1 MLVGKIDD
9 EDSVRSRMKQVLEHN
24 IKETTHRSYAV
35 KINNYMVNLGS
46 REDVLS
52 LLQQAVDKYDTEGRY
67 QVNLTHAQ
75 GREFNVL
82 TAQIEDTADEETTGR
97 DSGTVQVSDK
107 GGFELA
113 AENMLT
119 DTEPAGEKDFS
130 DYELGTVDIRF
141 AEEVEIVEVYL
152 DDSQLT
158 DVAQAAEEVIKEQE
172 VNSVYEVVSGDTLSE
187 IAIKTNIPMEQLV
200 AMNDSLEDTNSVIRV
215 GQELIITIPEPELSV
230 DHDEE
235 MYYEEI
241 YDAPV
246 QYVYNDSWYTNQTK
260 TCRSLRRAS
269 GK

>member
-1 MLVGKIDD
+1 M
-9 EDSVRSRMKQVLEHN
+9 
-24 IKETTHRSYAV
+24 
-35 KINNYMVNLGS
+35 
-46 REDVLS
+46 
-52 LLQQAVDKYDTEGRY
+52 
-67 QVNLTHAQ
+67 
-75 GREFNVL
+75 
-82 TAQIEDTADEETTGR
+82 
-97 DSGTVQVSDK
+97 
-107 GGFELA
+107 
-113 AENMLT
+113 
-119 DTEPAGEKDFS
+119 
-130 DYELGTVDIRF
+130 
-141 AEEVEIVEVYL
+141 YL

-260 TCRSLRRAS
+260 TLQEPSAGFRKVVAVVSYKNDTETNREILKEEVVMEAVPKIVEKEPEYRLLISSRFPA
-269 GK
+269 GV